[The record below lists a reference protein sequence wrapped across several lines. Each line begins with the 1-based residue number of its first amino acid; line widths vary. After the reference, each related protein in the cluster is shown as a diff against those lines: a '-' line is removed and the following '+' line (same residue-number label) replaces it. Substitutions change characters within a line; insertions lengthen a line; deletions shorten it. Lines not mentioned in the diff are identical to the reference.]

1 MGELRINMGSSDGG
15 ESDKSTMP
23 DELTADLRSVQ
34 QDVRDSAKLVG
45 RMGDRA
51 IGSEVPSLAF
61 HKLIDKNTGKV
72 LGTISSIKP
81 SENGSVYA
89 IEYLDPMGNKARRTL
104 TQVQFDRQVELN
116 QNQP

>member
-1 MGELRINMGSSDGG
+1 MGELRINMGSSESG
-15 ESDKSTMP
+15 ESDRSTMP
-23 DELTADLRSVQ
+23 DELTANLRSTQ
-34 QDVRDSAKLVG
+34 QDVSDKLVG
-45 RMGDRA
+45 RMGDRE

-61 HKLIDKNTGKV
+61 HNLIDKNTGEV